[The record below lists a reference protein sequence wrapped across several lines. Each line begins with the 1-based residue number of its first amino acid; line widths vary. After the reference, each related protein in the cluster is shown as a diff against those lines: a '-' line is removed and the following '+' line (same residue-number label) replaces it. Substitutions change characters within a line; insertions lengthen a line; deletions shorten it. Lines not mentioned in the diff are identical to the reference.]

1 MTRRPIVWCSKYYSF
16 YHKILD
22 SSLQKPFQVIFI
34 FFMKFESSDFK
45 VNKKLIFN
53 DFWIRFLILVQS
65 ATSSALVLLCVYV
78 LHKGRLERPRFCL
91 TAVGLRYS
99 PARRDPAAAAAAT
112 VPRAATL
119 RAATATVPRAAA
131 TAAATTAAV
140 VPRESMN
147 GACFHSW
154 NRRRHCRRHHRRRR
168 CCCYD
173 DTLWPWLLVGHKLQ
187 RPAHAISS
195 LSPPSPLPPPPRA
208 AVGAA

>member
-1 MTRRPIVWCSKYYSF
+1 M
-16 YHKILD
+16 
-22 SSLQKPFQVIFI
+22 
-34 FFMKFESSDFK
+34 
-45 VNKKLIFN
+45 
-53 DFWIRFLILVQS
+53 RFLILDQS
-65 ATSSALVLLCVYV
+65 ASSSALVLLCVYV

-91 TAVGLRYS
+91 TAVGRRHQRHNPTCRY
-99 PARRDPAAAAAAT
+99 RHCAAAT

-119 RAATATVPRAAA
+119 PPGNGYSPTRRHAAA
-131 TAAATTAAV
+131 AAV

-187 RPAHAISS
+187 RPAHAISR
-195 LSPPSPLPPPPRA
+195 LSPPPPSSPLPPPPRA

>member
-1 MTRRPIVWCSKYYSF
+1 M
-16 YHKILD
+16 
-22 SSLQKPFQVIFI
+22 
-34 FFMKFESSDFK
+34 
-45 VNKKLIFN
+45 
-53 DFWIRFLILVQS
+53 RFLILVQS
-65 ATSSALVLLCVYV
+65 ASSSALVLLCVYV

-91 TAVGLRYS
+91 TAVG
-99 PARRDPAAAAAAT
+99 RRHQRHGPTHRHAAAA
-112 VPRAATL
+112 
-119 RAATATVPRAAA
+119 
-131 TAAATTAAV
+131 AAV

-187 RPAHAISS
+187 RPAHAISR
-195 LSPPSPLPPPPRA
+195 LSPPPPSPSSPLPPPRA

>member
-1 MTRRPIVWCSKYYSF
+1 M
-16 YHKILD
+16 
-22 SSLQKPFQVIFI
+22 
-34 FFMKFESSDFK
+34 
-45 VNKKLIFN
+45 
-53 DFWIRFLILVQS
+53 RFLILVQS

-91 TAVGLRYS
+91 TAVGRRRQATPQFHAPLPPRQCH
-99 PARRDPAAAAAAT
+99 AR
-112 VPRAATL
+112 PRCH
-119 RAATATVPRAAA
+119 RRRG
-131 TAAATTAAV
+131 AV

-187 RPAHAISS
+187 RPAHAISR
-195 LSPPSPLPPPPRA
+195 P
-208 AVGAA
+208 

>member
-91 TAVGLRYS
+91 TAVGRRYS
-99 PARRDPAAAAAAT
+99 PTRRGAVPPPLQSHAPPRCAAAT
-112 VPRAATL
+112 
-119 RAATATVPRAAA
+119 
-131 TAAATTAAV
+131 V

-187 RPAHAISS
+187 RPAHAISRPS
-195 LSPPSPLPPPPRA
+195 APPPSSPLTLRRGCSIE
-208 AVGAA
+208 GAQCVQIGFYEDIS